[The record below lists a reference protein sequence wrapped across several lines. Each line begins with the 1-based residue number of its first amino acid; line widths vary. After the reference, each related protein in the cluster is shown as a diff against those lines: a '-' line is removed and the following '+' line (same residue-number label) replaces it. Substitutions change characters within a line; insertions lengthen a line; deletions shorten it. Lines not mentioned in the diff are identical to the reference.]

1 MRGRSSQRKHGIAER
16 REKMTRVGI
25 FEILVVAVFSANL
38 VLCVVTEVHE
48 LIVWVKKK
56 RHERAETQEMIAL
69 LKAKNHECSIEI
81 NALNARIAELTE
93 KLLKEKL
100 LENGNNGFGSSGR

>member
-1 MRGRSSQRKHGIAER
+1 
-16 REKMTRVGI
+16 MTGVDI
-25 FEILVVAVFSANL
+25 FETFVAAVCSANL
-38 VLCVVTEVHE
+38 AVFAITWVHE
-48 LIVWVKKK
+48 LIEFIKKK

-69 LKAKNHECSIEI
+69 LKEKNHRCSIEI